1 MSNQNEIDQ
10 VNHTHTQTNARTY
23 THAFI
28 HTYIWMGDIRE
39 EGKKGQVEKADSHK
53 TKCG

>member
-10 VNHTHTQTNARTY
+10 VSYTHTHTC
-23 THAFI
+23 THARM
-28 HTYIWMGDIRE
+28 HTHMHMDGWVGDIGE
-39 EGKKGQVEKADSHK
+39 EGKKGQVEKADSHR

>member
-1 MSNQNEIDQ
+1 MSNQNEKDH
-10 VNHTHTQTNARTY
+10 VSHTHTNKRTHSY
-23 THAFI
+23 TH
-28 HTYIWMGDIRE
+28 TYGWVGDIRE